1 MTTIN
6 APTDAIRSVA
16 AAPGWCLI
24 VVGDA
29 ITPNDEYE
37 ALASGFE
44 GVTYL
49 SLAAQRELPFESIPL
64 TPERH
69 FGRKNIGYLY
79 ATWCGAHV
87 IFDFD
92 DDNAPL
98 SAAALDGPEW
108 RAMCYFS
115 PRSTNIILHR
125 ACASRFLLGRDI
137 SGFGARLPGLPRA

>member
-1 MTTIN
+1 MSPVGRVPPKK
-6 APTDAIRSVA
+6 APPERRTRDALARGLPDDGGGASRA
-16 AAPGWCLI
+16 RRRPHGRRRRWERR
-24 VVGDA
+24 
-29 ITPNDEYE
+29 TYE

-92 DDNAPL
+92 SWWLVVSENRRRLIKNL
-98 SAAALDGPEW
+98 S
-108 RAMCYFS
+108 
-115 PRSTNIILHR
+115 
-125 ACASRFLLGRDI
+125 
-137 SGFGARLPGLPRA
+137 